1 MKAAT
6 LSRGVLYNPLVDTK
20 RHLAVSIGRM
30 RWTGSFPVWACLI
43 VWGLFLLGGVS
54 PAQAQNPAACDT
66 SFAQAQEAYFAA
78 EFEAAVARLRPCAQE
93 RTLPD
98 SVRARMYRLL
108 SFVHLGQNDEAAA
121 RRAVESL
128 LDLRPDFAPD
138 PSEDRPDFVSLVE
151 RAKRQRRARAES
163 EEDGNRRWVRWAL
176 GAAAAALGTAAVLLL
191 GVDDSGGGAEPLP
204 PPQPLPE

>member
-1 MKAAT
+1 M
-6 LSRGVLYNPLVDTK
+6 
-20 RHLAVSIGRM
+20 
-30 RWTGSFPVWACLI
+30 
-43 VWGLFLLGGVS
+43 
-54 PAQAQNPAACDT
+54 
-66 SFAQAQEAYFAA
+66 
-78 EFEAAVARLRPCAQE
+78 ARLRPCAQE

-191 GVDDSGGGAEPLP
+191 GGDDSGGGAEPLP